1 MDTDLIAHCLELVS
15 DRAGDPSSLVFQRLL
30 AENPEI
36 EPLFVR
42 DTAGLVRGEM
52 MAVTLE
58 ALLDCAGGD
67 AYAVSLVE
75 IERVNHVGL
84 GVEPEVFDTFF
95 RVVMT
100 VFQEILGD
108 DWTDEFD
115 AAWRRVLARFPH
127 ALT

>member
-100 VFQEILGD
+100 VFPEILGD
-108 DWTDEFD
+108 DWTDQFD

>member
-1 MDTDLIAHCLELVS
+1 MDTDIITRCLEQVAERV
-15 DRAGDPSSLVFQRLL
+15 DDPAPLVFQRLF
-30 AENPEI
+30 AENPDI
-36 EPLFVR
+36 EALFVR

-52 MAVTLE
+52 MAVTLD

-108 DWTDEFD
+108 DWTPDID

>member
-1 MDTDLIAHCLELVS
+1 MAHCLELVAE
-15 DRAGDPSSLVFQRLL
+15 RAGDPSPLVFGRLFQ
-30 AENPEI
+30 ENPEI
-36 EPLFVR
+36 EALFVR

-67 AYAVSLVE
+67 AYAASLVE

-95 RVVMT
+95 RVGMA

-108 DWTDEFD
+108 DWTGEMDT
-115 AAWRRVLARFPH
+115 AWRRVLARFPH

>member
-1 MDTDLIAHCLELVS
+1 MDTEIITHCLELVAE
-15 DRAGDPSSLVFQRLL
+15 RAGDPSPLVFQRLF

-75 IERVNHVGL
+75 IERVNHEGL
-84 GVEPEVFDTFF
+84 GVTPEVFDTFF
-95 RVVMT
+95 RVVMA
-100 VFQEILGD
+100 VFKEILGA
-108 DWTDEFD
+108 DWTDETD
-115 AAWRRVLARFPH
+115 AVWHRVLAKFPH
-127 ALT
+127 ALA